1 VASGTA
7 IVASRPWAAD
17 SIDPE
22 QSRTNTTSCA
32 PSSGTP
38 KNSTT
43 GAPTISTGSGGGG
56 GGGGGA
62 GGGAVTWTPTDTVVG
77 TTTATLPRTA
87 PPSAM
92 VMPGGGRCTIGV
104 HATVTSSGKT
114 SDNGRM
120 RRTPR
125 TTARVGTMIR
135 HGHRR
140 DDATGASTS
149 VTRLGRGAHPRATV
163 AALAAIAATVPAC
176 VRQLPPAP
184 TPQAVAP
191 PIATPTPAAGQSAL
205 VVDVTDGPT
214 PVSRVHMGTQ
224 PITDALGR
232 VSYRLFEQPQEMCP
246 ASPCVVAMPP
256 GNVMLGFPVIGDRD
270 ALEVELVHVD
280 ATPTVYRRTL
290 SVYTDNTGAL
300 RKLGIVGASVGGTAA
315 LTGVV
320 LLPIGLGKDLD
331 GLTVAGG
338 VTLGVGALL
347 TAFGIWAI
355 RRDAPTFRPGASIH
369 F

>member
-1 VASGTA
+1 MTCHADHQ
-7 IVASRPWAAD
+7 RRAAPD
-17 SIDPE
+17 SVP
-22 QSRTNTTSCA
+22 
-32 PSSGTP
+32 
-38 KNSTT
+38 
-43 GAPTISTGSGGGG
+43 
-56 GGGGGA
+56 
-62 GGGAVTWTPTDTVVG
+62 
-77 TTTATLPRTA
+77 
-87 PPSAM
+87 
-92 VMPGGGRCTIGV
+92 
-104 HATVTSSGKT
+104 
-114 SDNGRM
+114 
-120 RRTPR
+120 
-125 TTARVGTMIR
+125 
-135 HGHRR
+135 
-140 DDATGASTS
+140 
-149 VTRLGRGAHPRATV
+149 RLGRARRARIV
-163 AALAAIAATVPAC
+163 AAALAAGVAGGPAC
-176 VRQLPPAP
+176 VKQLPPAP

-191 PIATPTPAAGQSAL
+191 AIATPAPAEGQGSL

-214 PVSRVHMGTQ
+214 PVQRVHMGSQ
-224 PITDALGR
+224 AITDAQGR

-256 GNVMLGFPVIGDRD
+256 GNIMLGFPVIGDRG

-300 RKLGIVGASVGGTAA
+300 RKLGIVGTSVGGTAA

-320 LLPIGLGKDLD
+320 LLPIGLAKDID

-355 RRDAPTFRPGASIH
+355 RKDAPTFKPGASIH